1 MVVLIIF
8 GLKKGEKMEVKNIVK
23 KVLIMIQ
30 NDSLADKIS
39 QESYTLTT
47 YEQKE
52 IDLIINS
59 INLTQQNI
67 ATKYYSLIDVVKVAN
82 TTGEIKYSD
91 ITSKHIY
98 NILSVKNAKNVN
110 LKYVLK
116 PTSIVTNVGDI
127 VIKYSYFPQ
136 DVAINDNLSVL
147 SVKINERAILYGA
160 ISEYLF
166 VKGIFDE
173 AEMWEKKFKDEVNQI
188 INIRKNAFIPPR
200 TWR

>member
-1 MVVLIIF
+1 
-8 GLKKGEKMEVKNIVK
+8 MEVKNIVK

-47 YEQKE
+47 DEQKE

-67 ATKYYSLIDVVKVAN
+67 ATKYYSLIDVVKVTN
-82 TTGEIKYSD
+82 STGEIKYSD
-91 ITSKHIY
+91 ITSQHIY
-98 NILSVKNAKNVN
+98 NILSVKNAKNAN

-116 PTSIVTNVGDI
+116 PTSIVTNVGDN

-136 DVAINDNLSVL
+136 DVTINDNLSVL
-147 SVKINERAILYGA
+147 SVKISERAILYGS

>member
-1 MVVLIIF
+1 
-8 GLKKGEKMEVKNIVK
+8 MEVKNIVK

-39 QESYTLTT
+39 QDSYTLTT
-47 YEQKE
+47 DEQKE

-67 ATKYYSLIDVVKVAN
+67 ATKYYSLIDVVKVTN
-82 TTGEIKYSD
+82 STGEIKYSD

-98 NILSVKNAKNVN
+98 NILSVKNAKNAN

-116 PTSIVTNVGDI
+116 PTSIVTNIGDI

-136 DVAINDNLSVL
+136 DVTINDNLSVL
-147 SVKINERAILYGA
+147 SVKINERAILYGS

-173 AEMWEKKFKDEVNQI
+173 AEMWEKKFRDEVNQI